1 LADGFLWSSQMK
13 RLLLLLFVL
22 SVGSLV
28 GKEITLLNVSYDP
41 TREFY
46 VEFNDA
52 FVKYWKEKTGDAVT
66 INQSHGGSSKQ
77 ARSVI
82 DGLEADVV
90 TLALAADVDALLE
103 NGGLVPA
110 DWQSRL
116 PDNSA
121 PYQSPRPGMLRF
133 DGEPV
138 KEPDSDR
145 GVVFQQPALFPW
157 KTVRQN
163 VEFGLKLRGVPRR
176 KRNPIVDLILLK
188 VGLSELG
195 NLFPAQLSG
204 GMQQRVGLARVLVN
218 RPRVM
223 LMDEPFSALDAQTR
237 VLMQDL
243 LLHVARV
250 RNHPL
255 VPRSIPIY
263 GYVYDV
269 RSGKLIEVPGATEI
283 GAARS

>member
-1 LADGFLWSSQMK
+1 
-13 RLLLLLFVL
+13 
-22 SVGSLV
+22 
-28 GKEITLLNVSYDP
+28 
-41 TREFY
+41 
-46 VEFNDA
+46 
-52 FVKYWKEKTGDAVT
+52 
-66 INQSHGGSSKQ
+66 
-77 ARSVI
+77 
-82 DGLEADVV
+82 
-90 TLALAADVDALLE
+90 
-103 NGGLVPA
+103 
-110 DWQSRL
+110 
-116 PDNSA
+116 
-121 PYQSPRPGMLRF
+121 
-133 DGEPV
+133 
-138 KEPDSDR
+138 
-145 GVVFQQPALFPW
+145 
-157 KTVRQN
+157 VRQN